1 MNLFHSRISTKSI
14 QSYLNFR
21 NYLGFCG
28 DSIYVQMIAFLR
40 YLGYIQQRKLRLS
53 PFEQHGMA
61 FTLVVA
67 ESDIL
72 PINVPVTRL
81 QFPDQRAFGYFPVP
95 QQTVWTDI
103 VGDRGKEQTIFPELP
118 EHCAE
123 LS

>member
-72 PINVPVTRL
+72 PINVSVTRL
-81 QFPDQRAFGYFPVP
+81 QLPDQRAFGYLSASQESVR
-95 QQTVWTDI
+95 TDI
-103 VGDRGKEQTIFPELP
+103 VCKRGKEQAILPELP

-123 LS
+123 LP